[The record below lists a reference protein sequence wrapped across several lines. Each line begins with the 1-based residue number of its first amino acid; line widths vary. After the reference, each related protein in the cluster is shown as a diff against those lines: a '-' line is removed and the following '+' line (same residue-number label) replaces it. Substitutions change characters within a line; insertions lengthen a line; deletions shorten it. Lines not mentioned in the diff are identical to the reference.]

1 MCYWLLGT
9 SLRLL
14 NAVLPSKKRDAVS
27 AVVPKSPADI
37 EGEIATPYVLF
48 SWLLLWLAFLE
59 VNHGENCSQSCLEDT
74 RDRTGGPVASS
85 LRGGIYPS
93 ADWVLHA

>member
-1 MCYWLLGT
+1 MLVCYWLLGT

-14 NAVLPSKKRDAVS
+14 NAVLPRRKREAVS
-27 AVVPKSPADI
+27 AIVPKSPADI
-37 EGEIATPYVLF
+37 EGEIATLYVLF

-74 RDRTGGPVASS
+74 RGRTGA
-85 LRGGIYPS
+85 L
-93 ADWVLHA
+93 

>member
-9 SLRLL
+9 LLRLL
-14 NAVLPSKKRDAVS
+14 NAVLPSREKEAVS

-37 EGEIATPYVLF
+37 EGETATPYVLF

-74 RDRTGGPVASS
+74 RGRTGGPVASS

-93 ADWVLHA
+93 ADWVLDI

>member
-1 MCYWLLGT
+1 MLVCYWLLGT

-14 NAVLPSKKRDAVS
+14 NAVLTRRKREAVS
-27 AVVPKSPADI
+27 AIVPKSPADI
-37 EGEIATPYVLF
+37 EGEIATLYVLF

-74 RDRTGGPVASS
+74 RGRTGA
-85 LRGGIYPS
+85 L
-93 ADWVLHA
+93 